1 MSRTEIDTEIRTAL
15 AGIRD
20 AVEAPPV
27 DRIALQARVR
37 AERRRRTTGRVAAA
51 LVSAAAVTVTAVGV
65 SAVVRETPPPTTD
78 VAAGPLAT
86 PAAVTG
92 FALDGRLVVGTSGG
106 YEKLRTPAR
115 TVLGVLDGVLT
126 FLDREGGLW
135 GVPVDGSGTTGPV
148 RRLLPGVIDYSW
160 QGTGVLTVQTQ
171 DGLLHAWRG
180 GDAPWESR
188 QSPTTDHLAAVD
200 GGVWVESDSSGLT
213 LRSGGLRKRLPRG
226 GGVTGTDLVGGTLA
240 YETFRALRFYDART
254 GELLARLPGQWGGRL
269 TPDGAA
275 YVGVGERL
283 SLVDPRSGDRQEFTG
298 PEGLDSLVWT
308 SEDTFVGRDH
318 GGGEGRV
325 HVLWECGVESLSCE
339 RLYADPA
346 GTLELAK

>member
-1 MSRTEIDTEIRTAL
+1 M
-15 AGIRD
+15 
-20 AVEAPPV
+20 
-27 DRIALQARVR
+27 
-37 AERRRRTTGRVAAA
+37 
-51 LVSAAAVTVTAVGV
+51 
-65 SAVVRETPPPTTD
+65 
-78 VAAGPLAT
+78 
-86 PAAVTG
+86 
-92 FALDGRLVVGTSGG
+92 
-106 YEKLRTPAR
+106 
-115 TVLGVLDGVLT
+115 
-126 FLDREGGLW
+126 
-135 GVPVDGSGTTGPV
+135 PVDGSGTTGPV

-283 SLVDPRSGDRQEFTG
+283 SWSIPGPAIDRSSPDPRVSTAWSGPRRTPSSAATTG
-298 PEGLDSLVWT
+298 AARAGST
-308 SEDTFVGRDH
+308 S
-318 GGGEGRV
+318 
-325 HVLWECGVESLSCE
+325 CGS
-339 RLYADPA
+339 A
-346 GTLELAK
+346 GSRA